1 MAQED
6 PFAGADSGATVILP
20 RPGGRPV
27 RPAGEAPPPHAEPTA
42 ETGGETG
49 GTSGLNLLVAAA
61 NPLLNLVPQLRSS
74 LQHPDPAGLRERL
87 ANQIRAF
94 ETRSR
99 SLGIAQEKIIAARY
113 ILCTFLDETAASTPW
128 GGSGLWARNSL
139 LVTFHNEAWGG
150 EKFFQ
155 LMNKLAE
162 SPAQNR
168 DLLELMYACL
178 SLGFEGRYRV
188 IEGGKAQLDNLR
200 ERLALMLRQQAGEYE
215 RALSPRWQ
223 GVPTKKHP
231 VLGLMPLWVFC
242 AVAGVVLLLLFLTLS
257 YRLNQASDPVFTQIL
272 ALRAPPVQAPPTAP
286 VKPRLAG
293 LLAPEIAAGLLEV
306 RDEADR
312 STIIL
317 RGSNMFALGS
327 ASLSDQY
334 RALMGRVGEALAK
347 VPGAI
352 TVTGHTDN
360 VPSRSAQ
367 FPSNWHLSRARADS
381 VSAMLALSLGSPA
394 RLSAEGRA
402 DADPVAPNDTPD
414 NRARNRRVEVTVFD
428 AGAGAALR

>member
-1 MAQED
+1 MSQED
-6 PFAGADSGATVILP
+6 PFNTVDPGATIIMP
-20 RPGGRPV
+20 RPGGRPA
-27 RPAGEAPPPHAEPTA
+27 RPVTEMPPPSHGEPLAEA
-42 ETGGETG
+42 AM
-49 GTSGLNLLVAAA
+49 TSGLNPLVAAA

-74 LQHPDPAGLRERL
+74 LQHPDPAGLREQL
-87 ANQIRAF
+87 ANQIRVF

-99 SLGIAQEKIIAARY
+99 SLGIAQEKVIAARY
-113 ILCTFLDETAASTPW
+113 VLCTFLDETAASTPW
-128 GGSGLWARNSL
+128 GGSGLWAKNSL

-188 IEGGKAQLDNLR
+188 IEGGKAQLDGLR
-200 ERLALMLRQQAGEYE
+200 ERLASLLRQQAGEYE

-223 GVPTKKHP
+223 GVATKAHP
-231 VLGLMPLWVFC
+231 ILGLMPLWVFG
-242 AVAGVVLLLLFLTLS
+242 AVAGVLLLLLFLTLS

-272 ALRAPPVQAPPTAP
+272 ALRAPVVQAPPPAP
-286 VKPRLAG
+286 AKPRLAG
-293 LLAPEIAAGLLEV
+293 LLAPEIAAGLVEV

-312 STIIL
+312 STVIL

-334 RALMGRVGEALAK
+334 RGVIGRVGEALAK
-347 VPGAI
+347 VPGAVV
-352 TVTGHTDN
+352 VTGHTDN
-360 VPSRSAQ
+360 IPSRSAQ

-381 VSAMLALSLGSPA
+381 VSAMLAQSLGSTA

-402 DADPVAPNDTPD
+402 DADPVAPNDTPE